1 MIPLCVDQISFCCLL
16 RNSRPES
23 GRLDELINV
32 KKNLRFSDLAVFL
45 PKAWWRR
52 QTLICFISTHAQR
65 AWVSKHFPWRLDCW
79 ELFITSVMDTC
90 VSVYVCV
97 LIYCWKPLRVIS
109 QSSSPLSFT
118 SFSSC
123 LFGLSFLWT
132 MTMKN
137 KILKCFTAS
146 RTLDRFIVW
155 FPKTVSEGN
164 ENKMGACYE
173 DWSCFYQP

>member
-1 MIPLCVDQISFCCLL
+1 MWTWISFCCLW
-16 RNSRPES
+16 RNGRPEHS
-23 GRLDELINV
+23 RWDELINA

-52 QTLICFISTHAQR
+52 QTLIRFISTHAQR
-65 AWVSKHFPWRLDCW
+65 AWVGKHFPWRLDSW
-79 ELFITSVMDTC
+79 ELFITSGMDMC
-90 VSVYVCV
+90 VCMCIFIVRS
-97 LIYCWKPLRVIS
+97 LSESFLSPPLLCPS
-109 QSSSPLSFT
+109 LLFSF
-118 SFSSC
+118 C
-123 LFGLSFLWT
+123 LLKLSFLWT
-132 MTMKN
+132 VTMKT

-173 DWSCFYQP
+173 DWSRFYQP